1 MTLASCKDDSASY
14 YDDSAI
20 YQHSLAL
27 KRMTINRDLSTG
39 TALPFTFTTLQYLLQ
54 GQLCQL
60 HTRMTLIP
68 IGTDLLSTH
77 YLAATRMPEGIAP
90 TSTRTTLPFTLTTRC
105 PDKTSGDKKSG
116 DKTSGNK
123 TSVDKTS
130 VGTKRPWGQ
139 NIRSDKTSVGQNVHG
154 DKRSVGQ
161 NVLEDKTS
169 VRTKCPWGQNVRLRH
184 LYQGLGRQNFY

>member
-1 MTLASCKDDSASY
+1 MALLATCAAWKAARVTQKGQLFHQQWRFCQLQGWFLPAIRMTLASCKDYSASY

-77 YLAATRMPEGIAP
+77 YLAATRMPEGIAL
-90 TSTRTTLPFTLTTRC
+90 TSTRTALPFTLTTLPPTRTAL
-105 PDKTSGDKKSG
+105 TS
-116 DKTSGNK
+116 
-123 TSVDKTS
+123 
-130 VGTKRPWGQ
+130 
-139 NIRSDKTSVGQNVHG
+139 
-154 DKRSVGQ
+154 
-161 NVLEDKTS
+161 L
-169 VRTKCPWGQNVRLRH
+169 
-184 LYQGLGRQNFY
+184 QG